1 MSDNKSTGAAAP
13 TRAGDGFAGKVA
25 VLIAVLAT
33 IGTLFGFLGS
43 STHNDASL
51 YKSNAAI
58 DKTSAANAWSHYQA
72 KSNKQNLAELATG
85 IPGVDQARYRLEVD
99 RYRVEKEEIRKEAER
114 WEASSNSWNLKSE
127 EALNRHRQW
136 MLASVAQQIAI
147 SLAAVALLARR
158 TWLLTAT
165 CAVATFGLTLGV
177 FAGLRSEPVP
187 TLLVPFATAAG
198 AVLLTLLVQRW
209 WPGPRPTR

>member
-1 MSDNKSTGAAAP
+1 MSDHKRAGAGAP

-72 KSNKQNLAELATG
+72 KSNKQNLAELATS

-114 WEASSNSWNLKSE
+114 WEASSNAWNLKSE
-127 EALNRHRQW
+127 QALNRHRQW

-177 FAGLRSEPVP
+177 FAGLRAEPVP
-187 TLLVPFATAAG
+187 TLLAPFAAAAG
-198 AVLLTLLVQRW
+198 AVALTLLVQRW
-209 WPGPRPTR
+209 WPGPRSTR

>member
-1 MSDNKSTGAAAP
+1 MKPPPKPPAS
-13 TRAGDGFAGKVA
+13 RAGDGFAGKVA

-58 DKTSAANAWSHYQA
+58 DKTSATNAWNHYQA
-72 KSNKQNLAELATG
+72 KSNKQNLAELATN
-85 IPGVDQARYRLEVD
+85 IPGVDKARYRLEVD
-99 RYRVEKEEIRKEAER
+99 RYRLEKEEIRKEAER
-114 WEASSNSWNLKSE
+114 WEASSGEWNARSE
-127 EALNRHRQW
+127 RALHRHRQW
-136 MLASVAQQIAI
+136 LLASVVQQIAI

-177 FAGLRSEPVP
+177 FAALRADPMPMMVA
-187 TLLVPFATAAG
+187 PFDAAFG
-198 AVLLTLLVQRW
+198 AVVLAALFQRF
-209 WPGPRPTR
+209 GPRRRG